1 MPTDRPSENRNFFSR
16 WSRVSLRAQGVSV
29 LVFPVAV
36 LFAALFT
43 IYWADGDVRSADT
56 VTARAYQTRAEI
68 MQLHSSL
75 LEAETAEAGYRA
87 TGQDRFRA
95 AADMARSSVRAALA
109 RLTSLGGDTPMAIG
123 AVGRIQ
129 QLAQTE
135 LELLSQAH
143 AAPPGTAP
151 PDFGREMAVMGEL
164 QAQLALL
171 SSEQDQLFAKARLA
185 RDLARQKLFRTV
197 VVFGTLGPL
206 GALFIHLLVSGRLVR
221 RIQRVEENARRL
233 AHGLPLEHFPAGTD
247 EIAALARQLEDAAY
261 LLRDREGELRGSE
274 RRYRDLF
281 NQAPIPYEETDCQGV
296 VTRFNQAVCA
306 LLKCTPDQVLG
317 RHAWDFVA
325 PDQQHE
331 FRAAML
337 DRIATGQETGPFEC
351 DFMLDDG
358 SRIAVE
364 IRENLV
370 HNDQGHVTGVC
381 RSLLDV
387 TERNLAAI
395 TARKVEQYA
404 MELRIKNEQL
414 GRALDTARSATLA
427 KSRFLASISHEL
439 RTPLNG
445 IIGFSEM
452 MYDDRLGPI
461 TEEQRDVV
469 ADILASGR
477 HLLQLINDIL
487 DLSKVEA
494 GRMEFRPEPCELAS
508 LVSEV
513 RDIIRPLAEKK
524 NIQLST
530 DLPTGL
536 TVIIDP
542 GRFKQ
547 VLYNYLSN
555 AVKFTGRDGSV
566 SIRLAREGDR
576 SFRLDVADT
585 GSGIAPDEISRL
597 FQEFEQLPNSRKA
610 EQGTGLGLALTRHIV
625 EAQGGAVSVRSELG
639 HGSVFSA
646 VLPISATGKNG
657 SATE

>member
-1 MPTDRPSENRNFFSR
+1 MPTDRPSENRDFFSR

-43 IYWADGDVRSADT
+43 IYWTDGDVRSADSGI
-56 VTARAYQTRAEI
+56 ARAYQARAEI
-68 MQLHSSL
+68 TQLHSSL
-75 LEAETAEAGYRA
+75 LEAETAEAGYQA
-87 TGQDRFRA
+87 TRQERFRNA
-95 AADMARSSVRAALA
+95 AEMARSSVRTALA
-109 RLTSLGGDTPMAIG
+109 RLPSLAGDTPVALA
-123 AVGRIQ
+123 AVTRIR
-129 QLAQTE
+129 QLVQTE
-135 LELLSQAH
+135 LDLLTQGN
-143 AAPPGTAP
+143 APSSPAP
-151 PDFGREMAVMGEL
+151 PDVAREMSVMGEL
-164 QAQLALL
+164 QAQLVVLR
-171 SSEQDQLFAKARLA
+171 SEQDHLFTKARSD
-185 RDLARQKLFRTV
+185 RDLARQKLFRTIV
-197 VVFGTLGPL
+197 LFGTLGPL
-206 GALFIHLLVSGRLVR
+206 GALFIHLLVAGRLVR

-233 AHGLPLEHFPAGTD
+233 AHGLPLEPIPAGTD
-247 EIAALARQLEDAAY
+247 EIAALARQIEDAAY

-337 DRIATGQETGPFEC
+337 ERIATGQEAGPFEC
-351 DFMLDDG
+351 DYMLDDG

-370 HNDQGHVTGVC
+370 HNDQGQVTGVC
-381 RSLLDV
+381 RSLMDV

-414 GRALDTARSATLA
+414 GRALDTARSATAA

-452 MYDDRLGPI
+452 MYDGRLGPI

-469 ADILASGR
+469 SDILASGR

-513 RDIIRPLAEKK
+513 RDIVRPLAEKK

-530 DLPTGL
+530 DLPSGL
-536 TVIIDP
+536 TVVIDP

-566 SIRLAREGDR
+566 SIRLSLEGDR
-576 SFRLDVADT
+576 CFRLDVADT

-597 FQEFEQLPNSRKA
+597 FQEFAQLPNSRKA

-625 EAQGGAVSVRSELG
+625 EAQGGTVSVRSELG
-639 HGSVFSA
+639 RGSVFSA
-646 VLPISATGKNG
+646 VLPISTAGKNG